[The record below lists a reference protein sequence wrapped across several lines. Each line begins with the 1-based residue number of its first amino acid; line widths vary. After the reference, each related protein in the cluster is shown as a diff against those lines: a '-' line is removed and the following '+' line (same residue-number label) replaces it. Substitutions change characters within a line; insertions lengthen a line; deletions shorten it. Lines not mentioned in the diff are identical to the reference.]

1 MKKSFALLVVCML
14 VIGLLA
20 GCGGGDKKPAA
31 PAAPAADKK
40 VFVNIA
46 TGGTAGVYYPLGGA
60 MAEIFNK
67 NIPGMNASAQSTG
80 ASVANINLIK
90 DGKVEVALVQNDI
103 AYYAANGTEM
113 FKDKKVEAI
122 QGIASLYNE
131 TIQIVTIEGKGIKT
145 VADLKGKRVAVG
157 ALGSG
162 TEANARQIMEIFG
175 ITYADIKPQ
184 YLSFGEA
191 ANGLKD
197 GNIDVAFVTA
207 GAPTAAIQD
216 IAAQH
221 KVALVSVPADKAEA
235 LIKKYPFYAKQTIKG
250 KTYPTVTADVQTVA
264 VKAMLVT
271 SSKVDA
277 DLVYKMT
284 KAMYTNL
291 DRIKSAHAQ
300 GANVQKAT
308 ALEGMGIKVHAGADK
323 FFKEK

>member
-31 PAAPAADKK
+31 PVADKK

-90 DGKVEVALVQNDI
+90 DGKVELALVQNDI

-221 KVALVSVPADKAEA
+221 KVSLVSVPADKAEA
-235 LIKKYPFYAKQTIKG
+235 LIKKYPFYAKQTIKA

>member
-221 KVALVSVPADKAEA
+221 KVALVSIPADKAEA
-235 LIKKYPFYAKQTIKG
+235 LIKKYPFYAKQTVKA
-250 KTYPTVTADVQTVA
+250 KTYPTIAADVQTVA

-271 SSKVDA
+271 SEKVDA
-277 DLVYKMT
+277 DLLYQMT
-284 KAMYTNL
+284 KAMYGNL
-291 DRIKSAHAQ
+291 DRIKAAHAQ
-300 GANVQKAT
+300 GANILKAT
-308 ALEGMGIKVHAGADK
+308 ALEGMGIKLHVGADK

>member
-31 PAAPAADKK
+31 PVADKK

-221 KVALVSVPADKAEA
+221 KVSLVSVPADKAEA
-235 LIKKYPFYAKQTIKG
+235 LIKKYPFYAKQTIKA

>member
-221 KVALVSVPADKAEA
+221 KVSLVSVPADKAEA

-250 KTYPTVTADVQTVA
+250 KTYPTVTEDVQTVA

>member
-46 TGGTAGVYYPLGGA
+46 TGGTAGVYYALGGA

-221 KVALVSVPADKAEA
+221 KVALVSIPADKAEA

-250 KTYPTVTADVQTVA
+250 KTYPTVTEDVQTVA

>member
-1 MKKSFALLVVCML
+1 MVDMVDLVDM
-14 VIGLLA
+14 
-20 GCGGGDKKPAA
+20 
-31 PAAPAADKK
+31 
-40 VFVNIA
+40 
-46 TGGTAGVYYPLGGA
+46 
-60 MAEIFNK
+60 
-67 NIPGMNASAQSTG
+67 ST
-80 ASVANINLIK
+80 NINLIK
-90 DGKVEVALVQNDI
+90 DGKVELALVQNDI

-221 KVALVSVPADKAEA
+221 KVALVSIPADKAEA
-235 LIKKYPFYAKQTIKG
+235 LIKKYPFYAKQVIKG
-250 KTYPTVTADVQTVA
+250 KTYPTVEGDVATVA

-277 DLVYKMT
+277 DLVYKMPNRLRT
-284 KAMYTNL
+284 
-291 DRIKSAHAQ
+291 
-300 GANVQKAT
+300 
-308 ALEGMGIKVHAGADK
+308 
-323 FFKEK
+323 

>member
-20 GCGGGDKKPAA
+20 GCGGGDKK

-250 KTYPTVTADVQTVA
+250 KTYPTVTEDVQTVA

-284 KAMYTNL
+284 KAMYINL

>member
-250 KTYPTVTADVQTVA
+250 KTYPTVTEDVQTVA

-284 KAMYTNL
+284 KAMYSNL

>member
-20 GCGGGDKKPAA
+20 GCGGGDKKAA
-31 PAAPAADKK
+31 PAAPAAAKK
-40 VFVNIA
+40 VFVNLA

-90 DGKVEVALVQNDI
+90 DGKVELALVQNDI

-113 FKDKKVEAI
+113 FKDKKVPVI

-131 TIQIVTIEGKGIKT
+131 TIQIVTLEGKGIKT

-216 IAAQH
+216 IAAQN
-221 KVALVSVPADKAEA
+221 KVALVGIPADKAEA

-271 SSKVDA
+271 SEKVDA

-284 KAMYTNL
+284 KAMFSNL
-291 DRIKSAHAQ
+291 DRIKAAHAQ

>member
-1 MKKSFALLVVCML
+1 MKKTFALLLVCML
-14 VIGLLA
+14 VVGLLA
-20 GCGGGDKKPAA
+20 GCGGDKKPAA
-31 PAAPAADKK
+31 PAAPAAPAK

-46 TGGTAGVYYPLGGA
+46 TGGTAGTYFPLGGA
-60 MAEIFNK
+60 MADIFNK

-90 DGKVEVALVQNDI
+90 DGKVELALVQNDI

-113 FKDKKVEAI
+113 FKDKKVPELR
-122 QGIASLYNE
+122 GFASLYNE
-131 TIQIVTIEGKGIKT
+131 TIQIVTLENKNIKT
-145 VADLKGKRVAVG
+145 VADMKGKRVAVG

-162 TEANARQIMEIFG
+162 TEANARQILEIFG
-175 ITYADIKPQ
+175 LTYKDITPQ

-221 KVALVSVPADKAEA
+221 KVALVAVPADKADA
-235 LIKKYPFYAKQTIKG
+235 LIKKYPFYAKQTIKA
-250 KTYPTVTADVQTVA
+250 KTYPTVNADVPTVA

-271 SSKVDA
+271 SEKVNA
-277 DLVYKMT
+277 DLVYKMA
-284 KAMYTNL
+284 KALFTNL
-291 DRIKSAHAQ
+291 DRMKAAHAQ
-300 GANVQKAT
+300 GANIQKAT
-308 ALEGMGIKVHAGADK
+308 ALEGMGITLHPGADK
-323 FFKEK
+323 FYKEK

>member
-90 DGKVEVALVQNDI
+90 DGKVELALVQNDI

-250 KTYPTVTADVQTVA
+250 KTYPTVTEDVQTVA

>member
-162 TEANARQIMEIFG
+162 TEANACQIMEIFG

-250 KTYPTVTADVQTVA
+250 KTYPTVTEDVQTVA

>member
-1 MKKSFALLVVCML
+1 MKKGITLTLALVFALCFLV
-14 VIGLLA
+14 A

-31 PAAPAADKK
+31 PVADKK

-90 DGKVEVALVQNDI
+90 DGKVELALVQNDI

-162 TEANARQIMEIFG
+162 TEAYARQIMEIFG

-221 KVALVSVPADKAEA
+221 KVSLVSVPADKAEA
-235 LIKKYPFYAKQTIKG
+235 LIKKYPFYAKQTIKA

>member
-31 PAAPAADKK
+31 PAAPAK
-40 VFVNIA
+40 VFVNLA

-80 ASVANINLIK
+80 ASVANINLLK
-90 DGKVEVALVQNDI
+90 DGKVELALVQNDI
-103 AYYAANGTEM
+103 AYYASTGTEM

-221 KVALVSVPADKAEA
+221 KVALVSIPADKAEA
-235 LIKKYPFYAKQTIKG
+235 LIKKYPFYAKQTIKA
-250 KTYPTVTADVQTVA
+250 KTYPTVAADVQTVA

-271 SSKVDA
+271 SSKVNA

-284 KAMYTNL
+284 KAIYSNL
-291 DRIKSAHAQ
+291 DRIKVAHAQ

-308 ALEGMGIKVHAGADK
+308 ALEGMGIKLHAGADK

>member
-1 MKKSFALLVVCML
+1 M
-14 VIGLLA
+14 
-20 GCGGGDKKPAA
+20 
-31 PAAPAADKK
+31 
-40 VFVNIA
+40 
-46 TGGTAGVYYPLGGA
+46 
-60 MAEIFNK
+60 
-67 NIPGMNASAQSTG
+67 
-80 ASVANINLIK
+80 
-90 DGKVEVALVQNDI
+90 ALVQNDI

-197 GNIDVAFVTA
+197 GNIDGAFVTA

-221 KVALVSVPADKAEA
+221 KVALVSIPADKAEA
-235 LIKKYPFYAKQTIKG
+235 LIKKYPFYAKQTVKA
-250 KTYPTVTADVQTVA
+250 KTYPTVAADVQTVA

>member
-235 LIKKYPFYAKQTIKG
+235 LIKKYPFYAKQTIKV
-250 KTYPTVTADVQTVA
+250 KTYPTVTEDVQTVA

>member
-31 PAAPAADKK
+31 AAAPAADKK

-250 KTYPTVTADVQTVA
+250 KTYPTVTEDVQTVA

>member
-31 PAAPAADKK
+31 PVADKK

-90 DGKVEVALVQNDI
+90 DGKVELALVQNDI

-250 KTYPTVTADVQTVA
+250 KTYPTVTEDVQTVA

>member
-250 KTYPTVTADVQTVA
+250 KTYPTVTEDVQTVA

>member
-1 MKKSFALLVVCML
+1 
-14 VIGLLA
+14 
-20 GCGGGDKKPAA
+20 
-31 PAAPAADKK
+31 
-40 VFVNIA
+40 
-46 TGGTAGVYYPLGGA
+46 
-60 MAEIFNK
+60 
-67 NIPGMNASAQSTG
+67 
-80 ASVANINLIK
+80 
-90 DGKVEVALVQNDI
+90 
-103 AYYAANGTEM
+103 
-113 FKDKKVEAI
+113 
-122 QGIASLYNE
+122 
-131 TIQIVTIEGKGIKT
+131 
-145 VADLKGKRVAVG
+145 
-157 ALGSG
+157 
-162 TEANARQIMEIFG
+162 MEIFG

-216 IAAQH
+216 IAAQN
-221 KVALVSVPADKAEA
+221 KVALVGVPADKAEA

-250 KTYPTVTADVQTVA
+250 KTYPTVTEDVQTVA

-271 SSKVDA
+271 SEKVNA

-284 KAMYTNL
+284 KAMFSNL
-291 DRIKSAHAQ
+291 DRIKAAHAQ

>member
-1 MKKSFALLVVCML
+1 MKKTFALLVVCML
-14 VIGLLA
+14 VVGLLA
-20 GCGGGDKKPAA
+20 GCGGDKKPAA
-31 PAAPAADKK
+31 PAAPAAPAK
-40 VFVNIA
+40 VFVNLA

-80 ASVANINLIK
+80 ASVANINLLK
-90 DGKVEVALVQNDI
+90 DGKVELALVQNDI
-103 AYYAANGTEM
+103 AYYAATGTEM
-113 FKDKKVEAI
+113 FKDKKVPVI

-175 ITYADIKPQ
+175 VTYADIKPQ

-197 GNIDVAFVTA
+197 GNIDAAFVTA

-221 KVALVSVPADKAEA
+221 KVALVGIPADKAEA
-235 LIKKYPFYAKQTIKG
+235 LIKKYPFYAKQTIKA
-250 KTYPTVTADVQTVA
+250 KTYPTVMADVQTVA

-271 SSKVDA
+271 SEKVNA

-291 DRIKSAHAQ
+291 DRIKAAHAQ

>member
-20 GCGGGDKKPAA
+20 GCGGDKKPAA

-221 KVALVSVPADKAEA
+221 KVALVSIPADKAEA
-235 LIKKYPFYAKQTIKG
+235 LIKKYPFYAKQTVKA
-250 KTYPTVTADVQTVA
+250 KTYPTVAEDVQTVA

>member
-1 MKKSFALLVVCML
+1 MKKTFALLVVCML
-14 VIGLLA
+14 VVGLLA
-20 GCGGGDKKPAA
+20 GCGGDKKPATPAA
-31 PAAPAADKK
+31 PAAPAK
-40 VFVNIA
+40 VFVNLA

-80 ASVANINLIK
+80 ASVANINLLK
-90 DGKVEVALVQNDI
+90 DGKVELALVQNDI
-103 AYYAANGTEM
+103 AYYAATGTEM
-113 FKDKKVEAI
+113 FKDKKVPVI

-221 KVALVSVPADKAEA
+221 KVALVGIPADKAEA
-235 LIKKYPFYAKQTIKG
+235 LIKKYPFYAKQTIKA
-250 KTYPTVTADVQTVA
+250 KTYPTVMADVQTVA

-271 SSKVDA
+271 SEKVNA

-284 KAMYTNL
+284 KAIYSNL
-291 DRIKSAHAQ
+291 DRIKAAHAQ

>member
-90 DGKVEVALVQNDI
+90 DGKVELALVQNDI

-221 KVALVSVPADKAEA
+221 KVALVSIPADKAEA

-250 KTYPTVTADVQTVA
+250 KTYPTVTEDVQTVA
-264 VKAMLVT
+264 VKAMRVT

>member
-1 MKKSFALLVVCML
+1 MKKSFALLIVCML
-14 VIGLLA
+14 LVGLLA
-20 GCGGGDKKPAA
+20 GCGGGDKKAAA

-60 MAEIFNK
+60 IAEILNK

-80 ASVANINLIK
+80 ASVANVNLLK
-90 DGKVEVALVQNDI
+90 DGKVELALIQNDI

-113 FKDKKVEAI
+113 FKDKAVPSL
-122 QGIASLYNE
+122 QGVASLYNE
-131 TIQIVTIEGKGIKT
+131 TIQIITIEGAGIKS

-175 ITYADIKPQ
+175 IAYADIKPQ

-197 GNIDVAFVTA
+197 GNIDAAFVTA

-221 KVALVSVPADKAEA
+221 KVVLVGIPADKAEA
-235 LIKKYPFYAKQTIKG
+235 LIKKYPFYAKQTIKA
-250 KTYPTVTADVQTVA
+250 KTYSTVMEDVQTVA

-271 SSKVDA
+271 SEKVDA

-284 KAMYTNL
+284 KAIFTNL
-291 DRIKSAHAQ
+291 DRIKMAHAQ
-300 GANVQKAT
+300 GANVSKAT
-308 ALEGMGIKVHAGADK
+308 ALEGMGIKLHAGADK

>member
-20 GCGGGDKKPAA
+20 GCGGDKKPAA

-103 AYYAANGTEM
+103 AYYAATGTEM

-221 KVALVSVPADKAEA
+221 KVALVSIPADKAEA
-235 LIKKYPFYAKQTIKG
+235 LIKKYPFYAKQTVKA

>member
-20 GCGGGDKKPAA
+20 GCGGGDKKAA
-31 PAAPAADKK
+31 PAAPAAAKK
-40 VFVNIA
+40 VFVNLA

-80 ASVANINLIK
+80 ASVANINLLK
-90 DGKVEVALVQNDI
+90 DGKVELALVQNDI

-113 FKDKKVEAI
+113 FKDKKVPVI

-175 ITYADIKPQ
+175 IKYADIKPQ

-197 GNIDVAFVTA
+197 GNIDAAFVTA

-221 KVALVSVPADKAEA
+221 KVALVGIPADKAEA
-235 LIKKYPFYAKQTIKG
+235 LIKKYPFYAKQTIKA

-271 SSKVDA
+271 SEKVNA

-284 KAMYTNL
+284 KAMFSNL
-291 DRIKSAHAQ
+291 ARIKAAHAQ

-323 FFKEK
+323 FYKEK

>member
-60 MAEIFNK
+60 MDEIFNK
-67 NIPGMNASAQSTG
+67 NIPCMNASEQSTG

-250 KTYPTVTADVQTVA
+250 KTYPTVTEDVQTVA